1 MFHIYKLKE
10 RHCRERERLMIK
22 NNRGVGLRGEIS
34 SNVKEAMIMMMMMI
48 MMVANIHKHIVLTLC
63 EDIVQSIVYTV
74 LI

>member
-34 SNVKEAMIMMMMMI
+34 SNVKEAMIMMI